1 MTLALAALPAVGEEW
16 VAALLILAFLFG
28 FFLGMRL
35 TFGRGRKR
43 AAGDPRQ
50 SPDYIRGMYAMLTG
64 DVETAIERLSRVVEL
79 STEPIEVYLALGN
92 LFRQRGQIDRAIR
105 VHQSLLTRH
114 SLSEEERVLALDA
127 LGSDFRTG
135 GFVDRS
141 LKTFREALALNP
153 KDPDALAQLVKI
165 SEDLGE
171 WTDAYDYAV
180 RLQKVRRYRDPRT
193 LSYLLAQKAQRLAEG
208 GMHFRAAW
216 FLRRAIRLHPENVL
230 AYISLTQLYL
240 KVGKV
245 DKALKILQRGLREM
259 PHKLFMA
266 LPLLKEV
273 YLQGQDTEGYLQTLR
288 SLAYEHHQKRA
299 MVQLLQEFLDLKRFD
314 RAGEVARGLVK
325 HFGRS
330 RLVQR
335 LLWDLKRKG
344 LMDADVEREV
354 AQVLASSEQML
365 DPYTCIYCGYKTLE
379 VLQRCPNCKE
389 WNSFSDS
396 EG

>member
-1 MTLALAALPAVGEEW
+1 MNSSMAAMPALGQEY
-16 VAALLILAFLFG
+16 VAALLILVFLFG
-28 FFLGMRL
+28 LFLGMRL
-35 TFGRGRKR
+35 TLGRGRKSGR
-43 AAGDPRQ
+43 PDPRQ

-64 DVETAIERLSRVVEL
+64 DVETAIERLSKVVEL

-114 SLSEEERVLALDA
+114 SLTEEERVLALNA

-135 GFVDRS
+135 GFMDRS

-180 RLQKVRRYRDPRT
+180 RLQKVQRYRDPRT
-193 LSYLLAQKAQRLAEG
+193 LSYLLAQKAHHLADG

-216 FLRRAIRLHPENVL
+216 FLRRALRLHPENML
-230 AYISLTQLYL
+230 AYLFLTQLYL
-240 KVGKV
+240 KANRPE
-245 DKALKILQRGLREM
+245 KALKVMQKGLREM

-273 YLQGQDTEGYLQTLR
+273 YLRQQDTEGYLHTLHE
-288 SLAYEHHQKRA
+288 LAYEHHQKRA
-299 MVQLLQEFLDLKRFD
+299 RVQELQEVLAHKRFD
-314 RAGEVARGLVK
+314 RAKDVVRGLVK

-335 LLWDLKRKG
+335 MLWDLHRKG
-344 LMDADVEREV
+344 VMDAELEREV
-354 AQVLASSEQML
+354 AQILASSEQML
-365 DPYTCIYCGYKTLE
+365 DPFTCIYCGYKTLE
-379 VLQRCPNCKE
+379 VLHRCPNCKE
-389 WNSFSDS
+389 WNSFSDG